1 MFARERVAD
10 PPIEGHLAVT
20 CRRGSEPPFE
30 VYIPRTVGIARWQRA
45 RRVWGGGGGGGAA
58 GAAFVQR
65 SWRRRAPGEGSGSV
79 SYSFRVEVG
88 CQQPRTGLFHKNTKL
103 TTQINK
109 TGTIKT
115 HTLRFILVII
125 IVFQRDNT
133 LEKSTSGFGRVSV
146 RLSAIVSKIKHSE
159 S

>member
-1 MFARERVAD
+1 MLFRSRS
-10 PPIEGHLAVT
+10 T
-20 CRRGSEPPFE
+20 NRRAPRRNLPAGFGTPFRGLYSPNGRDSP
-30 VYIPRTVGIARWQRA
+30 V
-45 RRVWGGGGGGGAA
+45 AA
-58 GAAFVQR
+58 GAAVVQR